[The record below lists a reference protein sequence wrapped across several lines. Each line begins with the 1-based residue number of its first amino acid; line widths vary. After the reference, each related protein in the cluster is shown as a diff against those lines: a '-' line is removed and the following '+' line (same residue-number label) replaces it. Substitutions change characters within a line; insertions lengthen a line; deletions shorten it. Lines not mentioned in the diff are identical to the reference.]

1 MGTALTG
8 LEIKDTY
15 DSLIKVT
22 DNGPLTGSLKVLT
35 DGLGNDSTLS
45 LSTTAAS
52 IAGTLAVSGDF
63 SIADKIVHIGDTNT
77 AIRFPAADTITFE
90 TSGVEATR
98 ITSAGDVGIGTIT
111 PVGILHLKKT
121 AAATRLAIDG
131 DAAQNKLISYR
142 TAGVQRFGLY
152 VNNTAESGTNAGSN
166 FAVRAYADAGT
177 LLTTPLFIQRS
188 TGNVGIGNN
197 LTPTS
202 TLDVT
207 GTLAVSGNA
216 TFDTDVLFV
225 DAANNRVG
233 IGTASPSFK
242 LDVRNDVLATTSLAP
257 TSISLYN
264 NSDGGAAINMS
275 NSVGGKGALA
285 FSAESTGGGT
295 DDVAIIFS
303 NSLNASA
310 LTERMRITSAGNVG
324 IGTNAPAVKLSVIGP
339 SGGNAI
345 YWSDLANNSGYL
357 GIRGGS
363 VASVGADNN
372 LVFET
377 ASTERM
383 RVDATGNVGI
393 GTSSPAAGYRLSVVG
408 AFTAALG
415 GAYVEVGD
423 FDRSLMV
430 LNHTNVSV
438 NANLLQVQKSG
449 TGVFTINPAGI
460 VQIASGIQ
468 FPATQVASAD
478 ANTLDDYEEGTFTP
492 TLAFGG
498 TGISVYNTRKGFYTK
513 IGNTVNFT
521 IFIQVQQKGA
531 GTGAV
536 TVSLPLAS
544 VNTQDRSYS
553 INVTGQSLSG
563 LSGALFG
570 YLVENSS
577 SVQVFQTDATGGT
590 ALTDAVFNDFSTDNI
605 IVTGTYQA

>member
-22 DNGPLTGSLKVLT
+22 DNGPLTGSLKTLT

-52 IAGTLAVSGDF
+52 IAGTLAVAGDF

-98 ITSAGDVGIGTIT
+98 ITSAGDVGIGTT
-111 PVGILHLKKT
+111 APVGRLHLYKA

-131 DAAQNKLISYR
+131 DAGQNRLISYR
-142 TAGVQRFGLY
+142 TGALQRFGLY
-152 VNNTAESGTNAGSN
+152 VNNTAESGANAGSN

-216 TFDTDVLFV
+216 TFDTSTLVV
-225 DAANNRVG
+225 DATNNRVG
-233 IGTASPSFK
+233 IGTASP
-242 LDVRNDVLATTSLAP
+242 T
-257 TSISLYN
+257 
-264 NSDGGAAINMS
+264 
-275 NSVGGKGALA
+275 
-285 FSAESTGGGT
+285 
-295 DDVAIIFS
+295 
-303 NSLNASA
+303 
-310 LTERMRITSAGNVG
+310 
-324 IGTNAPAVKLSVIGP
+324 
-339 SGGNAI
+339 
-345 YWSDLANNSGYL
+345 
-357 GIRGGS
+357 
-363 VASVGADNN
+363 
-372 LVFET
+372 
-377 ASTERM
+377 
-383 RVDATGNVGI
+383 
-393 GTSSPAAGYRLSVVG
+393 AGYSLSVVG
-408 AFTAALG
+408 AFGAAVG
-415 GAYVEVGD
+415 GAYVEVGE

-430 LNHTNVSV
+430 LNHTNASVS
-438 NANLLQVQKSG
+438 ANLFQVQKSG
-449 TGVFTINPAGI
+449 TGVLTINSAGN
-460 VQIASGIQ
+460 VGIGTTA
-468 FPATQVASAD
+468 PATILEVSQATPVVRLQASAED
-478 ANTLDDYEEGTFTP
+478 AFHGIEFRQSTGVDVQLKQKPATGEFRISSGRSAAWGGFTSFYIDTVERFRMTSNGLTFNGDNAAANALDDYEEGTFTP

-536 TVSLPLAS
+536 TVSGLPFTSINSA
-544 VNTQDRSYS
+544 DRKYS
-553 INVTGQSLSG
+553 INVTGESLFG
-563 LSGALFG
+563 LTGGLFGLMSENATSLALFQ
-570 YLVENSS
+570 SDS
-577 SVQVFQTDATGGT
+577 TGGV
-590 ALTDAVFNDFSTDNI
+590 AVSDLAFTDFSTDNI